1 MCAKRG
7 GDGIDCRIENLHR
20 NEFQGEYDY
29 MMMEKPQAPSR
40 ERERGQERKKNS
52 YQGLSRLRV
61 PTNKRSFYNSTQV

>member
-1 MCAKRG
+1 MKVKCVRKGG

-40 ERERGQERKKNS
+40 ERERPRKKKKIHIKDC
-52 YQGLSRLRV
+52 QG
-61 PTNKRSFYNSTQV
+61 